1 MSCSTYLVL
10 SLFFS
15 ISLWLPRVWTY
26 SRAKCFYSH
35 RRTRRFSLSNV
46 CMSCMYVSSL
56 GRRQTADFI
65 LSPKLP
71 FLRLREGLCGVRAH
85 IRALI
90 RPLSVVLKRRREGQ
104 ESADCSG
111 DCLPRGLPSSKRG
124 HEFGSGPC
132 VLLCD

>member
-35 RRTRRFSLSNV
+35 RRKRFSLSNA

-56 GRRQTADFI
+56 GRRQISDFI

-71 FLRLREGLCGVRAH
+71 FLRLREGLWG
-85 IRALI
+85 
-90 RPLSVVLKRRREGQ
+90 
-104 ESADCSG
+104 ESS
-111 DCLPRGLPSSKRG
+111 
-124 HEFGSGPC
+124 H
-132 VLLCD
+132 